1 MRWAEDKRQLLG
13 HGKHDAE
20 DRTRVKTF
28 FIFICAARDVYM
40 KRVTKAA
47 LKTKKIKLDFTD
59 ALINR
64 ELSWLSFA
72 RRVLAL
78 VEDRDLPLLERI
90 KFAGIMGML
99 HDEFAMK
106 RMGGLKRRMKRKKP
120 SRDGLSVEEELRS
133 CQIELHRQSRLV
145 SRLVHEEL
153 LPALAKVGISVLDYK
168 DLNKKQ
174 SSQMKR
180 YFRKSV
186 NPVLTPLAVDV
197 SHPFPFISNLGLNI
211 AVIVKDAKKKQNRFV
226 RVKVPTNLP
235 RWIPLPKDSGFVP
248 LEQVIA
254 SNLNLLFH
262 KASLIKCYFFRVTRI
277 AKDDPWERDVLDGLE
292 ADLIPGSIIGMVTNE
307 LTARKFSGVVR
318 LQVSKEMPKRLQH
331 WIAKQL
337 KADIKDLESTEGLLG
352 LADLM
357 KFQVNGYPELR
368 DPPHEPVSHPR
379 LRRVDPDN
387 PAEIF
392 NEIRRGDILLHHP
405 YQSFDGSTLHF
416 LRCAAID
423 PQVLA
428 IKLTVYRTNSDSPAL
443 QTLMEAAQ
451 RGKQVSALVEI
462 TARFDEGPN
471 ISWGK
476 RLERKGVHVVY
487 GMERLKTHVK
497 SALVVRAE
505 DDGIRHYFHVGTGNY
520 HPGTAR
526 IYEDLGILSCDP
538 ELGTEI
544 ATLFNELTG
553 AIKSPGYKR
562 LLIAPHNMFK
572 RFTKLIRREIRH
584 GQEGRPCGIRAK
596 MNQLQ
601 DPRIIAELYRAG
613 QAGVPISLNVRGL
626 CCLRAGVPGLSENI
640 RVYSTIGRFLE
651 HGRIYRFENGG
662 DPEFFIGSADWMR
675 RNLFSR
681 MECIIPVKDPHIK
694 QELEQILSVFENDN
708 CSAWDMQP
716 DSSYVLRHPGKG
728 DECRAAQKVFI
739 DLSSASDEKHG
750 SDPKYGRRR
759 PSGRQPDV

>member
-1 MRWAEDKRQLLG
+1 
-13 HGKHDAE
+13 
-20 DRTRVKTF
+20 
-28 FIFICAARDVYM
+28 M
-40 KRVTKAA
+40 KKVTKPASKA
-47 LKTKKIKLDFTD
+47 KKIKLDSTD
-59 ALINR
+59 GLINR

-72 RRVLAL
+72 RRVLAQI
-78 VEDRDLPLLERI
+78 EDPDLPLLERI

-106 RMGGLKRRMKRKKP
+106 RMGGLKRRMKKTKP
-120 SRDGLSVEEELRS
+120 SSGGLSLGEELRA
-133 CQIELHRQSRLV
+133 CRIELHRQSRLV
-145 SRLVHEEL
+145 SRLVHDEL
-153 LPALAKVGISVLDYK
+153 LPALAKVGIPVLDYK

-186 NPVLTPLAVDV
+186 APVLTPLAADV
-197 SHPFPFISNLGLNI
+197 SHPFPFIANLGLNL

-235 RWIPLPKDSGFVP
+235 RWIALPKDPGFVP

-262 KASLIKCYFFRVTRI
+262 KAHRLECYFFRVTRI
-277 AKDDPWERDVLDGLE
+277 AKDDPWERDVLDAPE
-292 ADLIPGSIIGMVTNE
+292 ADPTPGSIIAMVTNE
-307 LTARKFSGVVR
+307 LTARKFAGVVR
-318 LQVSKEMPKRLQH
+318 LQVSKEMPEKLQR

-337 KADIKDLESTEGLLG
+337 KADIKDLESTQGLLG

-357 KFQVNGYPELR
+357 KFQVKGYPELR

-379 LRRVDPDN
+379 VRRLDPDK

-405 YQSFDGSTLHF
+405 YHNFDSSTLHF

-428 IKLTVYRTNSDSPAL
+428 IKLTVYRTTNDSPVL
-443 QTLMEAAQ
+443 RTLMEAAQ

-462 TARFDEGPN
+462 TARFDEASN
-471 ISWGK
+471 MSWGK
-476 RLERKGVHVVY
+476 RLERAGVHVVY

-497 SALVVRAE
+497 AALVVRAE
-505 DDGIRHYFHVGTGNY
+505 KDGIRHYFHVGTGNY

-562 LLIAPHNMFK
+562 LLVAPANMFK
-572 RFTKLIRREIRH
+572 RFTKLFRREIQHR
-584 GQEGRPCGIRAK
+584 QEGRPCGIRAK

-601 DPRIIAELYRAG
+601 DPRIIAELYRTG

-640 RVYSTIGRFLE
+640 RVFSTIGRFLE

-681 MECIIPVKDPHIK
+681 MECIMPVKDPHIK
-694 QELEQILSVFENDN
+694 EELEQILSVFENDN

-716 DSSYVLRHPGKG
+716 DSCYVLRHHGKRV
-728 DECRAAQKVFI
+728 ECRAAQKVFI
-739 DLSSASDEKHG
+739 DLSSAHPEKHF

-759 PSGRQPDV
+759 LSGRKACLSKGTLMSKLTSHA